1 MDKCLECFAS
11 YDIAILLKVEQ
22 ESFRVRRHEILNLFL
37 I

>member
-11 YDIAILLKVEQ
+11 YDIAILPTVEL
-22 ESFRVRRHEILNLFL
+22 ESFRVMGHEILNWFL

>member
-11 YDIAILLKVEQ
+11 YGIAILLTVEL
-22 ESFRVRRHEILNLFL
+22 ESFKVMGHEIVDMFL